1 MAAQKTTNNGRHR
14 FGISARV
21 AAMTLLFTAVI
32 TVVVLST
39 SIAYL
44 VTNTR
49 QARLQAAEY
58 QLETAAATVAQRVEE
73 VDELS
78 NWCRVN
84 TTVRA
89 YMLTSVSIDLSTYLY
104 STVQNRY
111 DSLSV
116 SSYVQ
121 RLLLYSENGLGD
133 TKYLMLGTLSSQ
145 TTVVPEEWLEA
156 LTNDSGE
163 SWDAI
168 VQDPL
173 VQPGMSA
180 ESIPVTAT
188 ASSSGDK
195 YTLHIYIGVSP
206 TMITDVLKQF
216 PLEEGVQLYWW
227 MDDILYQV
235 EGNSLTAIQAE
246 DLQMEAADADDVATL
261 DDGTS
266 LYYTELNGQ
275 RYSIVS
281 CPVGTHEMYVAAAIP
296 DMPLSQMLP
305 QLLRTLA
312 IILFSVP
319 FFGVLLM
326 FFLHKLVSKP
336 IRALQ
341 QQIDTL
347 AQRDFTVNPDI
358 EWNHELGDVGRG
370 INHLSENITALMDK
384 RVEDEKKQMDLEYQ
398 VLQSQVNPHFLY
410 NTLNSIRWM
419 AAIQHAQG
427 IEEMVTALS
436 RLMKNVSKGTRR
448 LVPLEHEL
456 SLVNDYFTIQRYR
469 YGGTITIDVQC
480 QVEEQVLKECLI
492 PPFSLQTLAENAI
505 FHGIEPKGCAG
516 QITVT
521 IRPADEGTDVLV
533 QMTDNGV
540 GMSAKKIASVLQ
552 DTLETEENFRHVG
565 IRNVHRRI
573 QYSFGPAYGL
583 SLDSVPGERT
593 TVTLRLPG
601 SAAPTDGDGTDQT
614 QSEQNSGTEQKDNM
628 NDEQG
633 GKRDD

>member
-21 AAMTLLFTAVI
+21 TVMTLGFTVLI
-32 TVVVLST
+32 TAVVLSI

-44 VTNTR
+44 VTQTR
-49 QARLQAAEY
+49 QTSLQAAEY
-58 QLETAAATVAQRVEE
+58 QLETAAATAAQRVEE

-89 YMLTSVSIDLSTYLY
+89 YMLTSVSIDLSTTLY

-116 SSYVQ
+116 SNYVQ
-121 RLLLYSENGLGD
+121 RLLLYSTSEQAS
-133 TKYLMLGTLSSQ
+133 TKFLMLGTTSAQS
-145 TTVVPEEWLEA
+145 TVVTEEQLEA
-156 LTNDSGE
+156 LAEQDFGAWST
-163 SWDAI
+163 I
-168 VQDPL
+168 VSDPL
-173 VQPGMSA
+173 MLSGSSA
-180 ESIPVTAT
+180 ASIPVTAST
-188 ASSSGDK
+188 TGSYGN

-206 TMITDVLKQF
+206 TMITDVLEQF
-216 PLEEGVQLYWW
+216 PLEEGVRLYWW
-227 MDDILYQV
+227 MGDVLYQV
-235 EGNSLTAIQAE
+235 EGDSLTVLQEE
-246 DLQMEAADADDVATL
+246 DLQMEEADGDDVATL
-261 DDGTS
+261 DASTR

-275 RYSIVS
+275 RYSIVA
-281 CPVGTHEMYVAAAIP
+281 CPVGVHGMYVAAAIP
-296 DMPLSQMLP
+296 DVPLSQMLP

-326 FFLHKLVSKP
+326 LFLHKLVSNP

-341 QQIDTL
+341 RQIETL
-347 AQRDFTVNPDI
+347 AQGDFTVNPDI

-384 RVEDEKKQMDLEYQ
+384 RVEDEKKQLDLEYQ
-398 VLQSQVNPHFLY
+398 VLQGQVNPHFLY

-436 RLMKNVSKGTRR
+436 RLMKNVSKGNRR
-448 LVPLEHEL
+448 LVPLEQEL
-456 SLVNDYFTIQRYR
+456 SLDNDYFTIQRYR

-480 QVEEQVLKECLI
+480 QVEEQVLKDCLI
-492 PPFSLQTLAENAI
+492 PPLSLQTLAENAI

-521 IRPADEGTDVLV
+521 IAPADEGADILV

-540 GMSAKKIASVLQ
+540 GMSAEKIASVLQ
-552 DTLETEENFRHVG
+552 AEPETEENFRHVG
-565 IRNVHRRI
+565 ISNVYRRI
-573 QYSFGPAYGL
+573 QYNFGPAYGL
-583 SLDSVPGERT
+583 SLASVPGEGT

-601 SAAPTDGDGTDQT
+601 SRQPTDGEGTDRI
-614 QSEQNSGTEQKDNM
+614 QSEQKQKNSMTE
-628 NDEQG
+628 EQG
-633 GKRDD
+633 GMAR